1 MFDIDDIISS
11 SQQPDDDERTL
22 TLLIFQTRILKHS
35 RWQSLNCDLGSK
47 RQAHDRAGEV
57 PSEEAISEAD
67 GEAVF
72 LGGGGVGI
80 WMDGQRSVGRTVGE
94 SMKAMV

>member
-72 LGGGGVGI
+72 LGGGGGLWSG
-80 WMDGQRSVGRTVGE
+80 WMGSGQWAELLEKV
-94 SMKAMV
+94 